1 MYGFTC
7 ATGEHMALS
16 MSRAAVEGLV
26 GLCVVFA
33 GRPFTSLMGTVRLP
47 ALLVAALAAGREE
60 RSGDARGAGTVAGAA
75 NGTRRAVCCC
85 TGRAATGCRAR
96 GAGGGSGTGTVAT
109 LCSAS

>member
-1 MYGFTC
+1 M
-7 ATGEHMALS
+7 
-16 MSRAAVEGLV
+16 
-26 GLCVVFA
+26 
-33 GRPFTSLMGTVRLP
+33 MGTVRLP

-96 GAGGGSGTGTVAT
+96 GAGGCRASGAGGGSGTGAVAT
-109 LCSAS
+109 VCVTC